1 MHFTLRFP
9 CLLPAYP
16 AQFTGRRRAEPLDP
30 PGVCATQHQEVLA
43 APQGLS
49 LSFPR
54 GFSVTFLIV
63 FIEPPSASITGFFPW
78 VYKRWLSPPELN
90 CPLILLTLWTVFM
103 QPSFPSH
110 QTSCEMFLYL
120 LLPPLSNKT
129 LIPWPSLSPRSAEA
143 ASSHVCVVEPKASSW
158 VSPSMTSCM
167 SVAPHSPHFLF
178 PWLLGHALG
187 PWPHLLWLLFLLPLN
202 VAPRFSLHHSWGDS
216 TFSPFTFF
224 TIFMIN
230 SPHSAVS
237 TTPALI
243 PFQTQIPKHSP
254 CMS

>member
-1 MHFTLRFP
+1 MHFTLRFL

-16 AQFTGRRRAEPLDP
+16 VQITGRCRAEPFDP
-30 PGVCATQHQEVLA
+30 PGMCAMQHQEVLA

-54 GFSVTFLIV
+54 RFSVTFLIV
-63 FIEPPSASITGFFPW
+63 FTEPPSASITGFFPW

-129 LIPWPSLSPRSAEA
+129 LIPWLSLSPL
-143 ASSHVCVVEPKASSW
+143 VSW
-158 VSPSMTSCM
+158 SCFLTCLCCWTQSLILGLPFHDLSYICRPS
-167 SVAPHSPHFLF
+167 F
-178 PWLLGHALG
+178 
-187 PWPHLLWLLFLLPLN
+187 
-202 VAPRFSLHHSWGDS
+202 S
-216 TFSPFTFF
+216 TFSLPLASRPCPRSLASPF
-224 TIFMIN
+224 M
-230 SPHSAVS
+230 
-237 TTPALI
+237 TPLLV
-243 PFQTQIPKHSP
+243 TS
-254 CMS
+254 

>member
-129 LIPWPSLSPRSAEA
+129 LIPWPSLSPLVSWSCFLTCLCCWAQ
-143 ASSHVCVVEPKASSW
+143 SLILGLPFHDLLYVCR
-158 VSPSMTSCM
+158 PS
-167 SVAPHSPHFLF
+167 
-178 PWLLGHALG
+178 
-187 PWPHLLWLLFLLPLN
+187 
-202 VAPRFSLHHSWGDS
+202 
-216 TFSPFTFF
+216 FSPFSLPLASRPCPRSLASP
-224 TIFMIN
+224 FM
-230 SPHSAVS
+230 
-237 TTPALI
+237 TPLLV
-243 PFQTQIPKHSP
+243 TS
-254 CMS
+254 